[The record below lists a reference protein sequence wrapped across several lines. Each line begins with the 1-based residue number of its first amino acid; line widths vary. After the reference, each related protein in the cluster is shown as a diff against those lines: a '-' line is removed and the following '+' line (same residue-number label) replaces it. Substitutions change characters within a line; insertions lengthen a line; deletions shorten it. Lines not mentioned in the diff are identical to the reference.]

1 MKKYIT
7 LALLFVIVGMLQ
19 ASAMLIPPQIGN
31 NMVLQQNTD
40 ACLWGW
46 VKPKTSVKI
55 KCSWSNSEIKAKA
68 DDKGAWKVTVATP
81 AGSYTPQTIT
91 IEGDKQTV
99 TLTNV
104 LIGEVWVASGQSN
117 MEMPIKGFPAQFI
130 DGSDKVIAFANQYKN
145 KIRMATIPRNRTDA
159 LADTVRGDWK
169 VCDPENVPD
178 FSAVAYFFAE
188 SLNRLLDVPVGIIH
202 TSWGGT
208 FVPEWMPKESTD
220 KFNDIKAD
228 IITKRFSHAVN
239 KLFNGMVHPLA
250 NYTIRGFI
258 WNQGESDAIIG
269 DRNYHN
275 HFAEMVK
282 AWRTAFGQGELPMYC
297 VEIPGHSYDDP
308 NKCYAALERE
318 LQWKGAALAGNCD
331 VVSIIDCMRPDQA
344 NDIHGSIKQ
353 PIGQRLA
360 WIAAAKTYGMTAI
373 PHLYPRFEKMEVKGN
388 TATLHFTNT
397 QLGFTPNHDL
407 QGFEV
412 AGDDKVFY
420 PAKAGEDWSKHTIN
434 LSCDKVK
441 EIKAVRY
448 CFKNW
453 AIGTVHNSQWL
464 PLVPFRTDDWE
475 ITPLK
480 L

>member
-1 MKKYIT
+1 
-7 LALLFVIVGMLQ
+7 
-19 ASAMLIPPQIGN
+19 
-31 NMVLQQNTD
+31 
-40 ACLWGW
+40 
-46 VKPKTSVKI
+46 
-55 KCSWSNSEIKAKA
+55 
-68 DDKGAWKVTVATP
+68 
-81 AGSYTPQTIT
+81 
-91 IEGDKQTV
+91 
-99 TLTNV
+99 
-104 LIGEVWVASGQSN
+104 
-117 MEMPIKGFPAQFI
+117 
-130 DGSDKVIAFANQYKN
+130 
-145 KIRMATIPRNRTDA
+145 
-159 LADTVRGDWK
+159 
-169 VCDPENVPD
+169 
-178 FSAVAYFFAE
+178 
-188 SLNRLLDVPVGIIH
+188 
-202 TSWGGT
+202 
-208 FVPEWMPKESTD
+208 
-220 KFNDIKAD
+220 
-228 IITKRFSHAVN
+228 
-239 KLFNGMVHPLA
+239 
-250 NYTIRGFI
+250 
-258 WNQGESDAIIG
+258 
-269 DRNYHN
+269 
-275 HFAEMVK
+275 MVK
-282 AWRTAFGQGELPMYC
+282 AWRAAFGQGELPMYC

-373 PHLYPRFEKMEVKGN
+373 PHLYPHFEKMEVKGN
-388 TATLHFTNT
+388 TATLHFTNA
-397 QLGFTPNHDL
+397 QQGFTPNHDL